1 MKKLFLGSD
10 HAGMGLKNHVKAFV
24 TNNFKNVQIIDVGT
38 HEKVS
43 CHYPDFA

>member
-1 MKKLFLGSD
+1 MKKLYLGSD
-10 HAGMGLKNHVKAFV
+10 HAGMGLKNHIKGFIEKKF
-24 TNNFKNVQIIDVGT
+24 TNIEIIDVGT